1 MSKILSGIEVRD
13 FKVSKLKSDFKNLG
27 FIPCLAIVQ
36 VGSRPD
42 SNAFIKA
49 KKSLANKLEINE
61 KHIQLEEGIST
72 TEIIEVIQGLNTD
85 NSINGIIVQL
95 PLPSH
100 INAYEVIESIDPK
113 KDVDAMTSVNIKSWI
128 LGKGECLWPATARG
142 LIEMFEYY
150 DIDLKGKNVVVI
162 GRSLLVGKPIAMMCL
177 SKNATVTVC
186 HSKTLSIRE
195 KTKNADIVIV
205 ATGHKKLLTVDYVK
219 AGQIII
225 DIGISKNDDGG
236 LVGDV
241 DFAPVSN
248 VVGAITPVPGGVGPM
263 TVLGLFE
270 NLLQVCKK
278 QS

>member
-13 FKVSKLKSDFKNLG
+13 FKVSKLKTEFKTLDFV
-27 FIPCLAIVQ
+27 PCLAIVQ

-42 SNAFIKA
+42 STAFIRAKQNLA
-49 KKSLANKLEINE
+49 KKLEVGTKLIN
-61 KHIQLEEGIST
+61 LEENIST
-72 TEIIEVIQGLNTD
+72 DAIIELIQSLNTD

-113 KDVDAMTSVNIKSWI
+113 KDVDAMTSLNVKNWL
-128 LGKGECLWPATARG
+128 LGKEGCLWPATARG
-142 LIEMFEYY
+142 LIEMFGYY
-150 DIDLKGKNVVVI
+150 NIDLAHKNVVII

-177 SKNATVTVC
+177 SQNATVTVC
-186 HSKTLSIRE
+186 HSQTLNIKE
-195 KTKNADIVIV
+195 KTKTADIIIV
-205 ATGHKKLLTVDYVK
+205 ATGCKRLLTADYVK

-225 DIGISKNDDGG
+225 DVGISKNDEGS

-241 DFAPVSN
+241 DFDTVSN
-248 VVGAITPVPGGVGPM
+248 IVEAITPVPGGVGPM

-278 QS
+278 